1 MKSFILTL
9 TAAAA
14 VAGTAS
20 AGDVT
25 GKITLKGTP
34 APEKE
39 IPMDPACGALH
50 AGKKPTT
57 RFYVADASGGLAD
70 CVVYLEGA
78 KGAPGTAP
86 VVIDQKGCEYLP
98 YINTASV
105 NQTIRVLN
113 SDPVMHNIHP
123 TPTVDGNK
131 ESNKAQLPKGAP
143 LDHSF
148 AKAEK
153 FLRFKCDVHPWMF
166 AYVNVV
172 EHRFFAVSGADGRFV
187 LPEPPPGDYTV
198 RLYHRKAGDKLIP
211 VKVQLGQRLVLNI
224 TLDITDTARSEA
236 TTSGQ

>member
-1 MKSFILTL
+1 MKSLILTL
-9 TAAAA
+9 TAVAC

-39 IPMDPACGALH
+39 IQMDPTCGGLH
-50 AGKKPTT
+50 PGKKPTT

-78 KGAPGTAP
+78 KGGAAPAAP

-98 YINTASV
+98 YINSATV

-113 SDPVMHNIHP
+113 SDPAMHNVHP
-123 TPTVDGNK
+123 TPAVDGNK
-131 ESNKAQLPKGAP
+131 EQNRAQLPKGAP
-143 LDHSF
+143 LEHSF
-148 AKAEK
+148 PKAEK

-166 AYVNVV
+166 AYVSVFEHTLHAVSGKDGSFKITGVPDGKYKLVV
-172 EHRFFAVSGADGRFV
+172 EHR
-187 LPEPPPGDYTV
+187 
-198 RLYHRKAGDKLIP
+198 KAGKVEKEIE
-211 VKVQLGQRLVLNI
+211 VKGGAKADF
-224 TLDITDTARSEA
+224 TLEA
-236 TTSGQ
+236 K

>member
-1 MKSFILTL
+1 MKSLILTL
-9 TAAAA
+9 TAAVA
-14 VAGTAS
+14 VAGTAT

-34 APEKE
+34 AAEKE

-50 AGKKPTT
+50 GGKKPTT

-78 KGAPGTAP
+78 KGGAAATTP

-98 YINTASV
+98 YISTAQAG
-105 NQTIRVLN
+105 QTIRVLN

-166 AYVNVV
+166 AYVSVFDHGFHAVSGKDGSFKITGVPDGKYKLVV
-172 EHRFFAVSGADGRFV
+172 EHRKGGKVEKDIEVKGGA
-187 LPEPPPGDYTV
+187 
-198 RLYHRKAGDKLIP
+198 KADFTI
-211 VKVQLGQRLVLNI
+211 
-224 TLDITDTARSEA
+224 EA
-236 TTSGQ
+236 K

>member
-1 MKSFILTL
+1 MQMKSLILTL
-9 TAAAA
+9 TAIAA
-14 VAGTAS
+14 VAGTAT

-78 KGAPGTAP
+78 KGAAGTAP

-148 AKAEK
+148 PKAEK

-166 AYVNVV
+166 AYVSVFEHGFHAVSGKDGTFKITGVPDGKYKLVV
-172 EHRFFAVSGADGRFV
+172 EHRKGGKVEKDIEVKGGA
-187 LPEPPPGDYTV
+187 
-198 RLYHRKAGDKLIP
+198 KADFTI
-211 VKVQLGQRLVLNI
+211 
-224 TLDITDTARSEA
+224 EA
-236 TTSGQ
+236 K

>member
-1 MKSFILTL
+1 MKSLILNL
-9 TAAAA
+9 TAAI
-14 VAGTAS
+14 VAGSAY

-50 AGKKPTT
+50 GGKKPTT

-78 KGAPGTAP
+78 KAGAAPTAP

-98 YINTASV
+98 YINSATV
-105 NQTIRVLN
+105 GQTIRVLN
-113 SDPVMHNIHP
+113 SDPAMHNVHP

-166 AYVNVV
+166 SYVSIFDHSFHAVSGKDGSFKITGVPDGKYKLVV
-172 EHRFFAVSGADGRFV
+172 EHRKGGKVEKDIEVKGGA
-187 LPEPPPGDYTV
+187 
-198 RLYHRKAGDKLIP
+198 KADFTI
-211 VKVQLGQRLVLNI
+211 
-224 TLDITDTARSEA
+224 EA
-236 TTSGQ
+236 K